1 MKSTN
6 RRPGEGLPYPY
17 LINAVLALLGGSQ
30 TLRLRFWSRHRRHSA
45 EKVKDAIQDLTRK
58 ADTKL
63 AEKVEQSKW
72 NKKGQLK

>member
-1 MKSTN
+1 MIAWVETADLLEEAAEGIKS
-6 RRPGEGLPYPY
+6 
-17 LINAVLALLGGSQ
+17 A
-30 TLRLRFWSRHRRHSA
+30 A